1 MAQVAQTAI
10 QFECEKCGKIQF
22 EEDSLDY
29 AWFKDRTVREDHIQC
44 EKCGHDN
51 HVIQEL

>member
-1 MAQVAQTAI
+1 MTQTANKAI
-10 QFECEKCGKIQF
+10 QFKCEKCGYIQF
-22 EEDSLDY
+22 SKYTLEYSYFEDRY
-29 AWFKDRTVREDHIQC
+29 VYQDHIQC